1 MKNFFLFCAL
11 MFVMADI
18 QSQTPFTRGVNLTN
32 WFQVGSARQIQ
43 FTKFSRQDFLNIKN
57 LGCDVIRL
65 PINLNAMTL
74 GSPEYKIDPIFYSFL
89 DSAVNWAEQ
98 LQIHLL
104 IDNHS
109 FDPAVNTQPDIENVL
124 VKVWGQMANH
134 YKDRSNYIYY
144 EVLNEPHGISTQVW
158 GAIQQRVIDAIRVS
172 DTKHTIIIGAS
183 GYNSYNEL
191 KNLPIYT
198 DNKLIYT
205 FHFYDPFIFTH
216 QGATWV
222 DPSMAPLEQVP
233 FPYDV
238 NTMPACPT
246 ALKGSWIENSIN
258 NYQNDGTLNKVKSLI
273 DVAVTFK
280 NDRNVK
286 IFCGEFGVYI
296 PNSNNTDR
304 SYWYDAV
311 RKYFDEKGIPW
322 TTWDYTGGFGLFKKG
337 SNEIF
342 DYDLNISVLQALGFN
357 LPQQKVFSIKPD
369 SVGFGLYS
377 DYLEKNINESS
388 GGKNIDFY
396 SSNWPNNNK
405 YCLHWRDAE
414 QYSNIGFDFKPD
426 KDLSKLVANNY
437 AIDFFVRGNVAG
449 TKFDIRFMDTKTT
462 LAGDHPWRMRYTIDD
477 AVCAWDKRWHHVRI
491 PLKSFTEHG
500 SWDNDMWYN
509 PEGKFDW
516 TNIDRLEI
524 VAEHQILKGKD
535 LWFDNIFITDVDTAL
550 VRENAVLGIRNS
562 QNSDELTLFR
572 IFPNPTNLGATISY
586 GLSVSGRV
594 EINVYNL
601 TGRKI
606 NTLVNVVQAMGFHS
620 IYWDGLD
627 SSGNMVSPGIYFCE
641 IISNSVRKTLT
652 ICKM

>member
-1 MKNFFLFCAL
+1 
-11 MFVMADI
+11 MFVIADI
-18 QSQTPFTRGVNLTN
+18 QSQTPFNRGVNLTN
-32 WFQVGSARQIQ
+32 WFQVNSARQIQ
-43 FTKFSRQDFLNIKN
+43 FTKFSRQDFINIKS

-65 PINLNAMTL
+65 PINLNAMTM
-74 GSPEYKIDPIFYSFL
+74 GGPEYKIDPIFYSFL

-98 LQIHLL
+98 LQLHLL

-109 FDPAVNTQPDIENVL
+109 FDPAVNTQPEIENIL
-124 VKVWGQMANH
+124 VKVWGQMAGH

-144 EVLNEPHGISTQVW
+144 EVLNEPHGISTQAW
-158 GAIQQRVIDAIRVS
+158 GGIQQRVIDAIRIF

-222 DPSMAPLEQVP
+222 DPSMAPLAQVP
-233 FPYDV
+233 FPYDM
-238 NTMPACPT
+238 NIMPACPI

-258 NYQNDGTLNKVKSLI
+258 NYQNDGTVNKVKSLI
-273 DVAVTFK
+273 DVAVAFK

-304 SYWYDAV
+304 SFWYDAV

-322 TTWDYTGGFGLFKKG
+322 TIWDYTGGFGLFKKA

-342 DYDLNISVLQALGFN
+342 NFDLNISVLQSLGFN
-357 LPQQKVFSIKPD
+357 IPPQKVFSIKPD
-369 SVGFGLYS
+369 SVGFGLYT
-377 DYLEKNINESS
+377 DYVEKNINESS
-388 GGKNIDFY
+388 SAQGNIDFY
-396 SSNWPNNNK
+396 STNWPNNNK
-405 YCLHWRDAE
+405 YCIHWSEAE

-437 AIDFFVRGNVAG
+437 AIDFFVRGNVTG
-449 TKFDIRFMDTKTT
+449 TKFDIRFIDTKTT
-462 LAGDHPWRMRYTIDD
+462 LASDHPWRMRYTIDD
-477 AVCAWDKRWHHVRI
+477 AVASWDKRWHHVRI
-491 PLKSFTEHG
+491 PLKSFAEQG
-500 SWDNDMWYN
+500 SWDNNTWYN

-516 TNIDRLEI
+516 TTIDRFEI
-524 VAEHQILKGKD
+524 VAELQSLKGKE
-535 LWFDNIFITDVDTAL
+535 LWFDNIFISDVDSAL
-550 VRENAVLGIRNS
+550 VRENAVLGIRNL
-562 QNSDELTLFR
+562 QNSDEFDLFR
-572 IFPNPTNLGATISY
+572 IFPNPMNQGATISY
-586 GLSVSGRV
+586 GLSVPGRV
-594 EINVYNL
+594 EINVYNIN
-601 TGRKI
+601 GHKI
-606 NTLVNVVQAMGFHS
+606 NKLVNELQAMGFHS
-620 IYWDGLD
+620 IQWGGLD

-641 IISNSVRKTLT
+641 IATNNVRKILT
-652 ICKM
+652 ICKI